1 MRTNISRIV
10 AMNREEFERLKEEL
24 EKPIDFESLVETGAL
39 IQKGKSYYLG
49 NKDLL
54 PEYVSKKIKSLEQ
67 NKNGLKVTFYK

>member
-1 MRTNISRIV
+1 MS
-10 AMNREEFERLKEEL
+10 REEFESLKEEL
-24 EKPIDFESLVETGAL
+24 EKPIDFESLVDTGAL

-54 PEYVSKKIKSLEQ
+54 PEYVSKKIKTLEQ

>member
-1 MRTNISRIV
+1 
-10 AMNREEFERLKEEL
+10 MNREEFERLKEEL

>member
-1 MRTNISRIV
+1 MD
-10 AMNREEFERLKEEL
+10 REEFERLKGEL
-24 EKPIDFESLVETGAL
+24 EKPIDFESLVESGAL

-54 PEYVSKKIKSLEQ
+54 PEYVSKKVKSLEQ

>member
-1 MRTNISRIV
+1 
-10 AMNREEFERLKEEL
+10 MNREKFETLKEEL

-39 IQKGKSYYLG
+39 IQKGKCYYLG
-49 NKDLL
+49 EKDLL

>member
-1 MRTNISRIV
+1 
-10 AMNREEFERLKEEL
+10 MNREEFERLKEEL
-24 EKPIDFESLVETGAL
+24 EKPIDFESLVEIGAL

-54 PEYVSKKIKSLEQ
+54 PDHVSKKVKSLEK

>member
-1 MRTNISRIV
+1 
-10 AMNREEFERLKEEL
+10 MNTT
-24 EKPIDFESLVETGAL
+24 VETGAL